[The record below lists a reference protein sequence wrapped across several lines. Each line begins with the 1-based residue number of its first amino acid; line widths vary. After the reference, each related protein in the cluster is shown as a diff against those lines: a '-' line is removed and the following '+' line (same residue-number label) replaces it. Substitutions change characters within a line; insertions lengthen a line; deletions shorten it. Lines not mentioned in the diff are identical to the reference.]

1 MERARTL
8 MSVVGTVCLM
18 LMAWESVRQT
28 DLARKHNATMDGIAE
43 WIEGHI
49 ATEQAELFHKQLK
62 QLQDE
67 QK

>member
-1 MERARTL
+1 

-28 DLARKHNATMDGIAE
+28 DLARKHNATMDGIAD

-49 ATEQAELFHKQLK
+49 ATELKYRNQAELFHKQLK
-62 QLQDE
+62 QTPG
-67 QK
+67 